1 VTDHLLREQAPISDA
16 GWAVIDDEARSRLAA
31 QLAARKLVDFSGPHG
46 WQRSA
51 TPLGRTL
58 PVDAPMDGLTARQ
71 RAVLPYV
78 ELRAEFTVPRAEL
91 EAVDRG
97 ARDADLQALDTTAR
111 TFALAENHAVFQGYA
126 AAGIVGL
133 AEATSHDE
141 LPLDGDA
148 NAYPSVVARAVDLL
162 RRAGVGG
169 PYGIA
174 LAPEYYTRIV
184 ETTEH
189 GGYPLLNHLEEILGG
204 GPVVWAPGAACGV
217 VTSQRG
223 GDFEFE
229 SGQDIAI
236 GYDHHDAESV
246 TLYLEESFSFRVLE
260 PDAVVA
266 LRSPD

>member
-1 VTDHLLREQAPISDA
+1 MTDHLLRNQAPISDA
-16 GWAVIDDEARSRLAA
+16 GWAVIDDEARSRLTGL
-31 QLAARKLVDFSGPHG
+31 LASRKLVDFTGPHG
-46 WQRSA
+46 WEHAA

-58 PVDAPMDGLTARQ
+58 PVDSPLDGVTARQ
-71 RAVLPYV
+71 RAVLPLV
-78 ELRAEFTVPRAEL
+78 ELRAEFTVARAEL

-97 ARDADLQALDTTAR
+97 ARDPDLRGLDTAAHI
-111 TFALAENHAVFQGYA
+111 FALAENHAVFEGYVA
-126 AAGIVGL
+126 GGIVGL
-133 AEATSHDE
+133 SEATSHDE
-141 LPLDGDA
+141 LPLEGSADS
-148 NAYPSVVARAVDLL
+148 YPSVVARAVDVL

-169 PYGIA
+169 PFGIA

-204 GPVVWAPGAACGV
+204 PVVWAPGAGCGV
-217 VTSQRG
+217 VLSQRG

-236 GYDHHDAESV
+236 GYLHHDATSV

-266 LRSPD
+266 LREPS